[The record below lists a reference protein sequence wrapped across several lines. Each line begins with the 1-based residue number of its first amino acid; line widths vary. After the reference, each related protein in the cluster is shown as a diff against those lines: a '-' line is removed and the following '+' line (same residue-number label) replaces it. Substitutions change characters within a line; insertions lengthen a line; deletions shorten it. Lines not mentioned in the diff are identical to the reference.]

1 LPESLEEAARVRA
14 DFGCP
19 IMVSRCRN
27 LSVKRR
33 STLSSASATNH
44 RPSDSICARN
54 RGREAPE
61 IKHRILG
68 RRRAKEWENWSAPDL
83 SLHEVRKIRHDDFR
97 RRIAAPHY
105 GGPGAVDALLAN
117 VHPNRIWTE
126 NSRFSAITSTSG
138 ATASRSHWA
147 KPIDK
152 FLDPVAATI
161 ARAEDRF
168 PRNRESRSFKLNRG
182 VGIVIF
188 SWFGYGQGR
197 SLMRR
202 AFAPLLVNTDFRS
215 VPVRPKPAARSLWP
229 QIQSRLSAS

>member
-1 LPESLEEAARVRA
+1 MRSESGQGGAGDQTQDPRPAPSQGVGELVSAGSEPARSPKKYGTTISGEE
-14 DFGCP
+14 
-19 IMVSRCRN
+19 
-27 LSVKRR
+27 L
-33 STLSSASATNH
+33 LL
-44 RPSDSICARN
+44 
-54 RGREAPE
+54 
-61 IKHRILG
+61 RIY
-68 RRRAKEWENWSAPDL
+68 A
-83 SLHEVRKIRHDDFR
+83 
-97 RRIAAPHY
+97 
-105 GGPGAVDALLAN
+105 GPGAVDALLAN

-152 FLDPVAATI
+152 FLDPVSATI

-168 PRNRESRSFKLNRG
+168 PRTRESWSFKLNRG